1 MATVTVGFT
10 LTSGV
15 GDLLTDALALSDSN
29 SITASHTSGLARKT
43 LTSVSKT
50 NRITCID
57 GDLDVASAL
66 VHEGQYIDITDNH
79 GLKKR
84 YVFID
89 GSNSSVAT
97 GAIIASGTDIGSGT
111 AAATGNLSAVG
122 GIAIDVTDGMQQR
135 DYIAEL
141 RTAINHADGH
151 NGSITAAAVASE
163 ADGPQSTTLTNPTAG
178 ESAAFLVDDAN
189 STLTVMLDS
198 TADALA
204 TNSASDHPI
213 IVNKSEFAS
222 PAYVYIKNTADY
234 HASNGRIF
242 VYYDNYGAEEI
253 MEIRGGSFAFIPLN
267 TQNNLRAYTS
277 TSGTIVEYMVFG
289 TNA

>member
-1 MATVTVGFT
+1 MATFTPTLSIKTTSLTSADLDFSVTTTPTVTDTTGLQRTT
-10 LTSGV
+10 LTS
-15 GDLLTDALALSDSN
+15 
-29 SITASHTSGLARKT
+29 I
-43 LTSVSKT
+43 SKT

-57 GDLDVASAL
+57 GDEDVASAL

-111 AAATGNLSAVG
+111 AAATGNLGAVG

-204 TNSASDHPI
+204 TNSAADHPI
-213 IVNKSEFAS
+213 LVNKSEFAS
-222 PAYVYIKNTADY
+222 PAFVYIKNTATH
-234 HASNGRIF
+234 HASNNRIF
-242 VYYDNYGAEEI
+242 VYYDNHGAESI
-253 MEIRGGSFAFIPLN
+253 MEIRGGAFAFVPLD

-277 TSGTIVEYMVFG
+277 TSGTIVEFMVFG

>member
-1 MATVTVGFT
+1 MATFTPT
-10 LTSGV
+10 LTIATTSLTSN
-15 GDLLTDALALSDSN
+15 DLNFSVTTTPTVTD
-29 SITASHTSGLARKT
+29 TTGLQRTT

-66 VHEGQYIDITDNH
+66 VHEGQHIDITDNH

-178 ESAAFLVDDAN
+178 ESAAFLVDNAN

-213 IVNKSEFAS
+213 LVDKSEFAS
-222 PAYVYIKNTADY
+222 PAFVYIKNTAAY
-234 HASNGRIF
+234 HASDGRVF
-242 VYYDNYGAEEI
+242 CYYDNHAAEDI
-253 MEIRGGSFAFIPLN
+253 MEIRGGHFAFVPLSPN
-267 TQNNLRAYTS
+267 NNLKAYTS
-277 TSGTIVEYMVFG
+277 TSGTIVEYMIIG
-289 TNA
+289 DDA

>member
-1 MATVTVGFT
+1 MAIVTPT
-10 LTSGV
+10 LTLFSTN
-15 GDLLTDALALSDSN
+15 LLSDALNFSTTTD
-29 SITASHTSGLARKT
+29 ITATNTDGLRRKT
-43 LTSVSKT
+43 LTSVSRT

-57 GDLDVASAL
+57 GDLDVAAAL
-66 VHEGQYIDITDNH
+66 AHEGQYIDITDNH

-111 AAATGNLSAVG
+111 AAATGNLHAVG

-163 ADGPQSTTLTNPTAG
+163 ANGPQSTTLTNPTAG

-213 IVNKSEFAS
+213 LVPKSEFAS
-222 PAYVYIKNTADY
+222 PAFVYIKNTSSPWNAV
-234 HASNGRIF
+234 SGR
-242 VYYDNYGAEEI
+242 VHCYYDNHGAEEI
-253 MEIRGGSFAFIPLN
+253 LELGGGEFGFILLN
-267 TQNNLRAYTS
+267 VQNNLRAYTT